1 MNTSSNYDLIIIGAG
16 PAGLTAGI
24 YARSRKLETLIL
36 DAGKAGGQL
45 VTLYPDKG
53 IPNYPG
59 CVMSEA
65 RNLAHRMVDH
75 ARDMDCEII
84 ENEKVMEILGKA
96 GNFTVRTEA
105 DEYASKSVIIAVG
118 IGLFKP
124 RKLGIPGEDEFYSK
138 GVYYKLPEK
147 EEIAGKRVLLV
158 GGGNSALELALISS
172 DVADTYVV
180 HRRDKFRA
188 DESVVEKVRES
199 DIETIMTAQLVE
211 VVGDQV
217 AQEAVLE
224 VGDPPEER
232 IVPVDMIVINI
243 GFRPELEELEGWG
256 VELDGSQIKVDT
268 DMSSSRKGVFACGD
282 VVTYPGKYKQ
292 IVTGCGEGATAANSA
307 YKFIKDP
314 YWA

>member
-1 MNTSSNYDLIIIGAG
+1 MNDSSNYDLIIIGAG

-24 YARSRKLETLIL
+24 YARSRKLNTLIL
-36 DAGKAGGQL
+36 DAGEAGGQL
-45 VTLYPDKG
+45 VTLYPNKG

-75 ARDMDCEII
+75 AQDMDSEII
-84 ENEKVMEILGKA
+84 ENEKVMEILGEA
-96 GNFTVRTEA
+96 GNFTVRTEE
-105 DEYASKSVIIAVG
+105 DEYGAKAVIIAVG

-124 RKLGIPGEDEFYSK
+124 RKLGIPGEDEFHNN
-138 GVYYKLPEK
+138 GVYYKLPDK
-147 EEIAGKRVLLV
+147 DEIVDKTVLFV
-158 GGGNSALELALISS
+158 GGGNSALELALIA
-172 DVADTYVV
+172 DEVADTYVV
-180 HRRDKFRA
+180 HRRNKFRA
-188 DESVVEKVRES
+188 DESVVEKVKES

-211 VVGDQV
+211 VVGDET

-224 VGDPPEER
+224 VGGPPEER
-232 IVPVDMIVINI
+232 RIPVDMVVINI
-243 GFRPELEELEGWG
+243 GFKPELEELEGWG
-256 VELDGSQIKVDT
+256 VELNGAQIKVDT
-268 DMSSSRKGVFACGD
+268 DMSTSRKGVFACGD